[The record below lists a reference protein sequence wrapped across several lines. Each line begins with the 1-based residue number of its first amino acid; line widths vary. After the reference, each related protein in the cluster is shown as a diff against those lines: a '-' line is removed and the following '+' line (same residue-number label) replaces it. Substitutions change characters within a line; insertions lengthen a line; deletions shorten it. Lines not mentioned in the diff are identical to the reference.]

1 MTIKPCRECKA
12 PISTRAVSCPHCGA
26 RGKPSFAVRMFKI
39 ALGMMLMI
47 VGLLFIMPLAGILA
61 VSFMGGH

>member
-1 MTIKPCRECKA
+1 
-12 PISTRAVSCPHCGA
+12 
-26 RGKPSFAVRMFKI
+26 MFKI